1 MEGLD
6 RQNEERINRAA
17 EQFADAY
24 KESFRVVSERGV
36 SAQEFNAQVTQNFFN
51 NVISNLRGQA
61 DSNRQMAQ
69 ELAGQQQRQAEA
81 TQQLTQESVSA
92 YMDFINSMFSY
103 AQGNLEQ
110 TQQQAQQAQRE
121 ARQ

>member
-6 RQNEERINRAA
+6 QQNEERINRAA

-24 KESFRVVSERGV
+24 KESYRVVSERGV
-36 SAQEFNAQVTQNFFN
+36 SAQEYNAQFTQNFFN
-51 NVISNLRGQA
+51 SVISNLRGQA
-61 DSNRQMAQ
+61 DSNRQMTQ
-69 ELAGQQQRQAEA
+69 QLAGEQQRQAEA
-81 TQQLTQESVSA
+81 AQQLTQESVDA
-92 YMDFINSMFSY
+92 YMDFVNSIFSY

-110 TQQQAQQAQRE
+110 AQQQAQQAQEE